1 MGQET
6 METIENW
13 SRLNQNEPEIKMDM
27 YVHVCNI
34 HDISCHGND
43 LILDLPK

>member
-6 METIENW
+6 MEIIENW

-27 YVHVCNI
+27 YNI